1 MSLSRR
7 SRSSARLLNAQEHE
21 DDRNKN
27 NERPDI
33 MQTQSNTSAGKLQSS
48 SPNKQMKRERPSSE
62 SFSSA
67 KSLKIEPCVLTSD
80 VKTESRSAAD
90 RERHKRYQSSVEE
103 VYLHGSYAESDCAQ
117 NDSPRTPILSHS
129 DAQHVNRFMESFA
142 AAFPSESEDLM
153 VLLDAF
159 IERR

>member
-1 MSLSRR
+1 MSLSRG

-33 MQTQSNTSAGKLQSS
+33 TQTQSNTSAGKLESG
-48 SPNKQMKRERPSSE
+48 SPNRQIKRERTSSE
-62 SFSSA
+62 PFSA
-67 KSLKIEPCVLTSD
+67 KSSKIERCVLTSD
-80 VKTESRSAAD
+80 VKTESLSAAIC
-90 RERHKRYQSSVEE
+90 ERHKRYQSSVEE

-117 NDSPRTPILSHS
+117 NGSPRTPTLSHS
-129 DAQHVNRFMESFA
+129 AAKHVSRFMESFA